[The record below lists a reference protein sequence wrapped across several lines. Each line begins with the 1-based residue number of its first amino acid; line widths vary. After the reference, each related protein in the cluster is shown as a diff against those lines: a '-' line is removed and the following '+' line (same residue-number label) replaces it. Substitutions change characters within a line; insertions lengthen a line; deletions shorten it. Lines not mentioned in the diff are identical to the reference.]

1 MLSNGQIKR
10 SDLPFG
16 SEFSP
21 VQINLPQV
29 LELAANNTRYVKW
42 IEFLGGR

>member
-1 MLSNGQIKR
+1 MIK

-21 VQINLPQV
+21 SQIEMTKL
-29 LELAANNTRYVKW
+29 LEFAKEV
-42 IEFLGGR
+42 GGD

>member
-1 MLSNGQIKR
+1 MPR

-21 VQINLPQV
+21 EQIELPALLQ
-29 LELAANNTRYVKW
+29 LAHEHKARRKRAVAQSHFW
-42 IEFLGGR
+42 